1 MQVLE
6 TIIALRKYRKS
17 LKESVGF
24 VPTMGALHKGHQSL
38 IERSLKEN
46 THTIVSIFVNPTQFG
61 ANEDFNAY
69 PRVLEKDLSLC
80 EEVGVNAVFV
90 PKADEMYPYG
100 FECQITRMPIKAPLY
115 LANSL
120 EGAQREGHFDGVAQV
135 VLKLFHL
142 ICPTRAYFGKKD
154 AQQLLI
160 IQHLVKDLLLDIEI
174 MPCEIV
180 RDVDNLAL
188 SSRNVYLNEFERKQA
203 LAIPKALETIKQ
215 AIDKG
220 EKACDK
226 LKILGLKVLE
236 NLEVNYLEFCNHK
249 LESLKT
255 IESFNTLIL
264 VAVRVGKTRLLDNLW
279 V

>member
-1 MQVLE
+1 MRALE
-6 TIIALRKYRKS
+6 TIATLREYRKS

-46 THTIVSIFVNPTQFG
+46 SHTIVSVFVNPTQFG

-69 PRVLEKDLSLC
+69 PRPLEKDLALC
-80 EEVGVNAVFV
+80 EGLGVNAVFL
-90 PKADEMYPYG
+90 PKTSEMYPY
-100 FECQITRMPIKAPLY
+100 EIEQRLKLYAPTFLSQ
-115 LANSL
+115 SL
-120 EGAQREGHFDGVAQV
+120 EGAMRERHFDGVVQV

-142 ICPTRAYFGKKD
+142 VHPTRAYFGKKD

-174 MPCEIV
+174 TPCEIV
-180 RDVDNLAL
+180 RDSDNLAL
-188 SSRNVYLNEFERKQA
+188 SSRNVYLNATQRKQA
-203 LAIPKALETIKQ
+203 LAIPKALENIKQ

-220 EKACDK
+220 EKACEK
-226 LKILGLKVLE
+226 LKRLGLEILE
-236 NLEVNYLEFCNHK
+236 TLEVDYLEFCNHK
-249 LESLKT
+249 LEPLKT
-255 IESFNTLIL
+255 IEPANTLVL
-264 VAVRVGKTRLLDNLW
+264 VAARVGKTRLLDNLW